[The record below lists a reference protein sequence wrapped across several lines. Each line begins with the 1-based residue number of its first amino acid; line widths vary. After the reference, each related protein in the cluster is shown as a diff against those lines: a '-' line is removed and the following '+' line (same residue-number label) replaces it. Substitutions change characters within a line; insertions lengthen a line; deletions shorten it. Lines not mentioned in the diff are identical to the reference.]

1 MSANSFR
8 DHILLVLDRHRRK
21 NTWELYMNKP
31 LIKDNDL
38 ITARNIDDVAA
49 FNEALIRSL
58 TNVTTA

>member
-1 MSANSFR
+1 
-8 DHILLVLDRHRRK
+8 
-21 NTWELYMNKP
+21 MNKP

-49 FNEALIRSL
+49 FNEALIRSP